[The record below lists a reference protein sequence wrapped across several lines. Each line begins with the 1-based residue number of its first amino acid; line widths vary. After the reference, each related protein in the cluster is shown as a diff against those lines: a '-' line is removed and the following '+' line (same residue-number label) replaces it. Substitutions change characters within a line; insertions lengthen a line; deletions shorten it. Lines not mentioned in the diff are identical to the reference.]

1 MHLPPPEVHR
11 TTCVWCARLASSQSV
26 ACSALWQLLCKAL
39 PAGAGMP
46 SAALPPSP
54 PAALQFFVKDMSG
67 MVGGILFASTQGS
80 GLDCYAKQWR
90 LFADVMNDVGQ
101 WGCPGKVVLHAQWLI
116 RKQVLHR
123 LTGISTG
130 PRTAAPHKLAAGSS
144 CMVSFSL
151 CARTYRSNGFC
162 PAVPPDAFHLWATC
176 AGMALELASP
186 LLPGAFL
193 LLACLGSVARA
204 VTGVAGGA
212 TRMALTQHF
221 ARRRN
226 AADIAAKEG
235 SQARAAGLLPGWL
248 LGAGRQRVW
257 RHPPGRRAV
266 GESRIFYGSTP
277 PARHAWARERP
288 FAARP
293 ISRCSAPS
301 CSLLSGSGAAAP
313 SPSPY
318 NRRRPS
324 RWWAWCWAWR

>member
-186 LLPGAFL
+186 LLPGALL
-193 LLACLGSVARA
+193 LLACSARTHLTWLLCLPLPLNHRPSTRASLPA
-204 VTGVAGGA
+204 VPWSLPADGLPG
-212 TRMALTQHF
+212 QHLPSSHRRG
-221 ARRRN
+221 RRRN
-226 AADIAAKEG
+226 AHGAHTGKL
-235 SQARAAGLLPGWL
+235 AGL
-248 LGAGRQRVW
+248 
-257 RHPPGRRAV
+257 H
-266 GESRIFYGSTP
+266 FT
-277 PARHAWARERP
+277 
-288 FAARP
+288 
-293 ISRCSAPS
+293 
-301 CSLLSGSGAAAP
+301 
-313 SPSPY
+313 
-318 NRRRPS
+318 
-324 RWWAWCWAWR
+324 